1 MSGFFKAGLR
11 TRVAAI
17 ALGLAAGV
25 AITGVAAV
33 GAPSSAFALT
43 LQEALAEAYGG
54 NPTLQA
60 RRAALRA
67 TDEGVPQAKAGWR
80 PNVELVGD
88 INGLRQRSSTRTT
101 RTESTRLTSGIELQV
116 TQNVFNGGGTEAAV
130 EGAKADVLAARA
142 DLVSAEQSILLQT
155 ATAYMD
161 VLRDEAVVD
170 LNAQN
175 LNRLQRQLEATRDRY
190 NAGVATL
197 TDVAQAESRIAR
209 AKADHLD
216 AQGNLEVA
224 RAVFE
229 EVVGLAP
236 TDLGVPVM
244 DLDLPTD
251 REEAKTLAAE
261 RNPDVISAVYDRRA
275 ALHSIDEQFADLL
288 PSVDLSA
295 SASRDLDKASKDSRA
310 TDLTLSATVTVPI
323 YQQGF
328 ETSQVREAKLTAAQ
342 TRLLIEE
349 ARRAAIE
356 QASSAWETYRS
367 VVATIQAIRE
377 EVRAAEIALD
387 GVQQEEL
394 VGQRTVLD
402 VLDAEQELL
411 DASVSLVQA
420 ERDETVARF
429 ELVAAVGALT
439 APDLGI
445 AVDAYDP
452 TSHYRATEGLWWGIG
467 EPLEPSAD
475 DAAAQQVQ
483 P

>member
-1 MSGFFKAGLR
+1 MTGVFKAGLR
-11 TRVAAI
+11 AGVAAM
-17 ALGLAAGV
+17 ALGLVTGMTIVGLAGP
-25 AITGVAAV
+25 A
-33 GAPSSAFALT
+33 SALT
-43 LQEALAEAYGG
+43 LEEALAEAYQS

-60 RRAALRA
+60 QRAALRA
-67 TDEGVPQAKAGWR
+67 TDETIPQAKAGWR
-80 PNVELVGD
+80 PNVALVGD
-88 INGLRQRSSTRTT
+88 INGLRQRASTRTT
-101 RTESTRLTSGIELQV
+101 RTESTRITSGIELQV
-116 TQNVFNGGGTEAAV
+116 TQNVFDGGGTDAAV
-130 EGAKADVLAARA
+130 EGAKAGVLGARA
-142 DLVSAEQSILLQT
+142 DLVSTEQSILLQT
-155 ATAYMD
+155 ATAYVD

-175 LNRLQRQLEATRDRY
+175 LNRLQRQLDATRDRY
-190 NAGVATL
+190 DAGVATL

-209 AKADHLD
+209 AKSDYLD

-229 EVVGLAP
+229 EVVGVLPA
-236 TDLGVPVM
+236 DLGTPTIV
-244 DLDLPTD
+244 LDLPTD
-251 REEAKTLAAE
+251 REEAKTMAAE
-261 RNPDVISAVYDRRA
+261 RNPDVISAIYDRRV

-288 PSVDLSA
+288 PTVDLSA
-295 SASRDLDKASKDSRA
+295 SASRDLDKASKDSRS

-328 ETSQVREAKLTAAQ
+328 ETSQVRESKLTAAQ
-342 TRLLIEE
+342 TLLQIEE

-367 VVATIQAIRE
+367 VVATIEAIRE

-452 TSHYRATEGLWWGIG
+452 TSHYRATEGLWWGVG
-467 EPLEPSAD
+467 EPVEASEQ
-475 DAAAQQVQ
+475 DASTQQVQ

>member
-1 MSGFFKAGLR
+1 MMPVFSLTGLR
-11 TRVAAI
+11 
-17 ALGLAAGV
+17 AGV
-25 AITGVAAV
+25 AAAALATAAALA
-33 GAPSSAFALT
+33 APASALT
-43 LQEALAEAYGG
+43 LEEALAEAYTS

-60 RRAALRA
+60 QRAALRA

-80 PNVELVGD
+80 PNVQIVGD
-88 INGLRQRSSTRTT
+88 VNGLRQRSSTRTA

-116 TQNVFNGGGTEAAV
+116 TQNVFDGGATGAAV
-130 EGAKADVLAARA
+130 EGAKAEVLAARA
-142 DLVSAEQSILLQT
+142 DLIGAEQTILLQT
-155 ATAYMD
+155 ASAYMD
-161 VLRDEAVVD
+161 VLRDAAVVD
-170 LNAQN
+170 LNTQN
-175 LNRLQRQLEATRDRY
+175 VVRLERQLEATRDRFD
-190 NAGVATL
+190 AGVATL

-209 AKADHLD
+209 ARSNLSEAEGD
-216 AQGNLEVA
+216 LEVA

-229 EVVGLAP
+229 EVVGVPPVDLSTPDLA
-236 TDLGVPVM
+236 
-244 DLDLPTD
+244 LDLPTD

-261 RNPDVISAVYDRRA
+261 RNPDVVSAVYDRRV
-275 ALHSIDEQFADLL
+275 ALHAIDEQFADLL

-295 SASRDLDKASKDSRA
+295 TASRDLDKASKGSRV
-310 TDLTLSATVTVPI
+310 TDMTLSATVTVPI

-328 ETSQVREAKLTAAQ
+328 ETSQVRESKLSAAQ
-342 TRLLIEE
+342 ALSLIEE
-349 ARRAAIE
+349 ARRGAIE
-356 QASSAWETYRS
+356 QASSAWETYRAII
-367 VVATIQAIRE
+367 ATIAAIRE

-411 DASVSLVQA
+411 DAKVSLVRA

-429 ELVAAVGALT
+429 DLVAAVGGLT

-452 TSHYRATEGLWWGIG
+452 MRHYRGVEGLWWGLG
-467 EPLEPSAD
+467 DPVAETEE
-475 DAAAQQVQ
+475 DAAARQVQ